1 MKKVAPD
8 KLILSDDIN
17 NNNNMRRANK
27 TSAAGKRSTHLDL
40 PSSHDDGIDD
50 SSKVHKQRKSTSK
63 SALFIAIAC
72 GLAAIG
78 TLIYVSDKVFST
90 NVGSKLVGKGDVQ
103 NSAVKKERF
112 LPQQNRLLPPDSIY
126 RTKIE
131 DIHGEYKQLMDFSG
145 KVSLVVNVACE

>member
-1 MKKVAPD
+1 MKTVAPD
-8 KLILSDDIN
+8 KLILSDDIT
-17 NNNNMRRANK
+17 NMRRANK
-27 TSAAGKRSTHLDL
+27 TAGKRSTHLDL
-40 PSSHDDGIDD
+40 PSSHDDGVDD
-50 SSKVHKQRKSTSK
+50 SSKVHKRKSASK
-63 SALFIAIAC
+63 SALFIAIVC

-78 TLIYVSDKVFST
+78 TLIYVSDKVFFT
-90 NVGSKLVGKGDVQ
+90 NVGNKLVGKGDAP
-103 NSAVKKERF
+103 NSAAVKKERF

>member
-1 MKKVAPD
+1 MKTVANNPD
-8 KLILSDDIN
+8 KLILSDEIT
-17 NNNNMRRANK
+17 NMRRANK
-27 TSAAGKRSTHLDL
+27 TSGKRSTHLDL
-40 PSSHDDGIDD
+40 PSSHDDGVDD
-50 SSKVHKQRKSTSK
+50 SSKVHKRKSASK
-63 SALFIAIAC
+63 SALLIAIVC

-78 TLIYVSDKVFST
+78 TLIYVSDKVFSS
-90 NVGSKLVGKGDVQ
+90 NVGNKLVGKGDAP

>member
-1 MKKVAPD
+1 
-8 KLILSDDIN
+8 
-17 NNNNMRRANK
+17 MRRANK
-27 TSAAGKRSTHLDL
+27 TGKRSTHLDL
-40 PSSHDDGIDD
+40 PSSHDDGVDD
-50 SSKVHKQRKSTSK
+50 SSKVHKRKSTSK
-63 SALFIAIAC
+63 SALFIAIVC

-78 TLIYVSDKVFST
+78 TLLYVSDNVFST
-90 NVGSKLVGKGDVQ
+90 NVGSKLVGKGDAS

>member
-1 MKKVAPD
+1 MKTVAPD
-8 KLILSDDIN
+8 KLILSDDI

-50 SSKVHKQRKSTSK
+50 SSKVHKRKSTSK
-63 SALFIAIAC
+63 SALFIAIVC

-90 NVGSKLVGKGDVQ
+90 NVGSKLVGKGDVP

-131 DIHGEYKQLMDFSG
+131 DIHGDYKQLMDFSG